1 MLKLIVTY
9 QRRRS
14 IIRMKKVGKVILSI
28 LLIIILAAAGTIYYF
43 LNVKTYDVADEKVE
57 EIIETEYEII
67 LPDDIEGDDISDV
80 NMPYEGNNNKSGGTE
95 GVSTENANEND
106 FTDDKEIN
114 NTPVNSAITSK
125 PVQTK
130 EPKAKTT
137 KDSTVVTVKNIKDK
151 FRPVFQSLESQ
162 ASNKIDAIISLAFG
176 EYQDKKANG
185 ELISY
190 SYFYQKY
197 TAAGRDLESKT
208 DSAFEYIYTALEK
221 DLIKY
226 GYSATHGKVFR
237 EQYEETKK
245 EREAAL
251 LNKAKEAL

>member
-9 QRRRS
+9 QRRRNF
-14 IIRMKKVGKVILSI
+14 IRMKKMWKIILSI

-67 LPDDIEGDDISDV
+67 LPDDIEGEATS
-80 NMPYEGNNNKSGGTE
+80 NLNNPSEENNNKSGSAEGTSIE
-95 GVSTENANEND
+95 NTNDKDSTE
-106 FTDDKEIN
+106 DKEIN
-114 NTPVNSAITSK
+114 NKPGNSTVTSK
-125 PVQTK
+125 PDQTK
-130 EPKAKTT
+130 EPTDKTT
-137 KDSTVVTVKNIKDK
+137 QDSTEVTVKNIKDK

-162 ASNKIDAIISLAFG
+162 ASNKIDALVSVGFG
-176 EYQDKKANG
+176 EYQDKKTNG
-185 ELISY
+185 KSISY

-208 DSAFEYIYTALEK
+208 NSAFEYIYTALEK
-221 DLIKY
+221 DLIKH
-226 GYSATHGKVFR
+226 GFSTTHGKVFR